1 MRKSC
6 LNTRRLIWRKL
17 YPRLLFTCK
26 PFACAQRI
34 GCCSGNRTKARW
46 SKWGKE
52 LFNPARGALS
62 GEGGED
68 FLDRLQ
74 LVAIG
79 GGRHQDRRRN
89 PRRPPRF
96 DPLAHLRVT
105 TSAMGAAARLIDRIA
120 HRCAGGRWLATG
132 GGGYDVYRVVPRAWA
147 LTWLAGAHREAADS
161 VPPAWRERWASEADR
176 YGQAPLPTRFD
187 GSATRNMR

>member
-62 GEGGED
+62 GKGGED
-68 FLDRLQ
+68 FLGRLQ
-74 LVAIG
+74 LVAVG

-89 PRRPPRF
+89 AGGAPRL
-96 DPLAHLRVT
+96 DVLAHL
-105 TSAMGAAARLIDRIA
+105 
-120 HRCAGGRWLATG
+120 GGRAEQGRIGEPAVAHQARDLGLMTG
-132 GGGYDVYRVVPRAWA
+132 RNGG
-147 LTWLAGAHREAADS
+147 L
-161 VPPAWRERWASEADR
+161 DR
-176 YGQAPLPTRFD
+176 RHLL
-187 GSATRNMR
+187 